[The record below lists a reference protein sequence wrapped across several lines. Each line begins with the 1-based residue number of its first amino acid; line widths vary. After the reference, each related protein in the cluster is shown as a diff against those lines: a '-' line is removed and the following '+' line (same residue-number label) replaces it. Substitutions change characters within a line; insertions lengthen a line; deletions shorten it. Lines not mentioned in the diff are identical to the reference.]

1 MSTLLTTP
9 EEISGARLITLRGAL
24 KLELLGMKR
33 RGRSAYSI
41 IKEEFG
47 LKGNKQKVYDQFD
60 LIVKDITNEVEAP
73 SAGENDNV

>member
-1 MSTLLTTP
+1 MSTMLTTP
-9 EEISGARLITLRGAL
+9 EEISAARLITLRGAL

-47 LKGNKQKVYDQFD
+47 LKGNKQRVYDQFD
-60 LIVKDITNEVEAP
+60 NIVKDIT
-73 SAGENDNV
+73 GENDNV

>member
-1 MSTLLTTP
+1 MSTMLTTP
-9 EEISGARLITLRGAL
+9 EEISAARLITLRGAL

-41 IKEEFG
+41 VKDEFG

-60 LIVKDITNEVEAP
+60 NIVKDIT
-73 SAGENDNV
+73 GENDNV

>member
-9 EEISGARLITLRGAL
+9 EQISGARLIALRGAL

-41 IKEEFG
+41 IKDEFG

-60 LIVKDITNEVEAP
+60 LIVKDIT
-73 SAGENDNV
+73 GENDNV

>member
-1 MSTLLTTP
+1 MSTFLTTP
-9 EEISGARLITLRGAL
+9 EQISGARLITLRGAL

-60 LIVKDITNEVEAP
+60 LIVKDIT
-73 SAGENDNV
+73 GENDNV